1 MEVIDIRT
9 NLHACS
15 IERLHR
21 DFLFACGTYELH
33 EGENV
38 RAGEIVVVS
47 QSTIVHTMQCESGVL
62 DMTYCAGKLCVALSH
77 GALSIYCIGGTD
89 ELDSEKLLFEITNA
103 QPEEG
108 LFLSLDVNLRNSERC
123 WKDATSIVVST
134 QSGSV
139 LVFQYAPEA
148 ASLVLTHRKPSA
160 HTMMKQDMP
169 AWITFFNPHNS
180 SRIVSGGD
188 DCMMKLW
195 RTAVAD
201 STDENEEPSGLE
213 AVATNRNT
221 HSAGVTSGQWHPVHA
236 DIYATG
242 SYDEHVRVWSCC
254 QPSAPLLEIHT
265 GTCYAVLP

>member
-123 WKDATSIVVST
+123 WKMPPVLLFLRRVGPYLCSST
-134 QSGSV
+134 
-139 LVFQYAPEA
+139 LP
-148 ASLVLTHRKPSA
+148 
-160 HTMMKQDMP
+160 
-169 AWITFFNPHNS
+169 
-180 SRIVSGGD
+180 
-188 DCMMKLW
+188 KLH
-195 RTAVAD
+195 
-201 STDENEEPSGLE
+201 L
-213 AVATNRNT
+213 
-221 HSAGVTSGQWHPVHA
+221 
-236 DIYATG
+236 
-242 SYDEHVRVWSCC
+242 
-254 QPSAPLLEIHT
+254 
-265 GTCYAVLP
+265 